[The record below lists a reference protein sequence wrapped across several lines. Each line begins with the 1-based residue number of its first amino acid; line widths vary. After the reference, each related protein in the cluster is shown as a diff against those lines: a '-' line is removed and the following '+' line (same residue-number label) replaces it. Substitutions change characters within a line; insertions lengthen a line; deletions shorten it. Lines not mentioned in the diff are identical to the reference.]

1 MAGEERRR
9 LEEAARRFV
18 EELAEDFA
26 TSVPRVRVY
35 GRGEEERVCGVEA
48 AACYNE
54 RTREIMVHEDWADSV
69 GTLLHEFAHH
79 LQLEEA
85 EGDPDRAYTHIEE
98 PHCRRPH
105 EAAAKW
111 FADNYW
117 EFYAKRYRAILSGEA
132 GPRRDGRP
140 LCGFSAARL
149 WEAIGRLD
157 SLFGRLGRRSRAGE
171 REAMEVGEALAVM
184 DIALAAFM
192 RACGLGGKRDRIL
205 AGRDEMLERL
215 KREGFGGA
223 QEHLGRLTA
232 AIREALAR
240 E

>member
-9 LEEAARRFV
+9 LEEAARRFL
-18 EELAEDFA
+18 EEVAEDFA

-35 GRGEEERVCGVEA
+35 GREEAEKVCGIEA
-48 AACYNE
+48 AACYSE
-54 RTREIMVHEDWADSV
+54 RAREIMVHEDWADDTN
-69 GTLLHEFAHH
+69 TLLHEFAHH

-85 EGDPDRAYTHIEE
+85 EGDPDRAYSHFEE

-105 EAAAKW
+105 EIAAKW

-132 GPRRDGRP
+132 GPKRDGRS

-149 WEAIGRLD
+149 WETIGRLD
-157 SLFGRLGRRSRAGE
+157 SLFGRLGRRRVGE
-171 REAMEVGEALAVM
+171 REAREVEETLAAM
-184 DIALAAFM
+184 DIALAAFV

-205 AGRDEMLERL
+205 AERDEMLERL
-215 KREGFGGA
+215 KREGFGEA
-223 QEHLGRLTA
+223 REHLGRLAA